1 MMERIQLQTQATGE
15 YPTTHGLT
23 KDIRLADMIAEVYAG
38 RYSEMT
44 AVMRY
49 SFQHTVSE
57 LNPSYRMLADA
68 LRGIAVSEMN
78 HLSRLG
84 NLIGALG
91 RVPVYANAKGQPFS
105 AMSVDFESDAKRF
118 LQNDIDGEY
127 LAIDDYEYLIAHC
140 DNEQVNAV
148 IRRIVED
155 EKVHILTLNE
165 LLGALK

>member
-1 MMERIQLQTQATGE
+1 MERIQLQTQVTGD
-15 YPTTHGLT
+15 YPTVTGLK
-23 KDIRLADMIAEVYAG
+23 KDVRLADMIAEVYAG

-57 LNPSYRMLADA
+57 LNPSYRILSDA
-68 LRGIAVSEMN
+68 LQGIAVSEMN

-84 NLIGALG
+84 CLIGMLG
-91 RVPVYANAKGQPFS
+91 RSPVYANAKGQPFS
-105 AMSVDFESDAKRF
+105 AMAVDFESDAKRF

-140 DNEQVNAV
+140 DDEQVNTV

-165 LLGALK
+165 LLRILE